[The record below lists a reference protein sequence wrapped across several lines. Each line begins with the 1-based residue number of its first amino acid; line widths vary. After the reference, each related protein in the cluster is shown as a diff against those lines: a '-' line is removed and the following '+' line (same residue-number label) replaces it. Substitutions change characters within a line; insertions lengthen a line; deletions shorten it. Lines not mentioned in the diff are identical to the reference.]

1 VYFPSPESFV
11 VSPFAKMKT
20 VELKLSLT
28 RNQILRLEGWLQK
41 MNWVHNSALAVI
53 ESFNNHN
60 RYLTRDKRSYACNPI
75 VSHWRGAVYPSCPVK
90 HQLDQFAPETYGA
103 ALDNPKDKKGTVYP
117 LQAWAGEPVVKNLT
131 YFSLLNRFAKKLH
144 PVWLADIPQNFTSG
158 RVERVALSWQAF
170 LKGNA
175 KPPKFKNR
183 RNPVTTL
190 IHNNSKAI
198 KVEGDR
204 INIPLMGW
212 VKAKGLSKR
221 WPQGVP
227 FCPMKIV
234 KAADGWYLQLTG
246 NVGDARSVKPT
257 GKTAGIDPGSKRHH
271 TLDNGSFVQPPR
283 YLLKSA
289 EKLRFLQ
296 RKLSNQLRRNGV
308 QVFDKN
314 GRTIRWE
321 FREGWERKNFDK
333 TKAEIA
339 KLHQR
344 IARQRKALNH
354 HLSSKYVAMF
364 DAIAL
369 EDTKLTNMTRAV
381 KKGEAGVPNGRKAKS
396 GLNRN
401 LLDNAIGQFYAMLE
415 QKAKAS
421 GREIIR
427 VEPQYTSQTCNHC
440 GYRSSGNRKSQ
451 SKFVCNHC
459 GHIDNADTNA
469 AKNIKRMMVLGISRL
484 TFTDNMAD
492 GWDATTLPETTK
504 QPNPVEVVDPKPR
517 KRSSRSGIGSKPKS
531 KRKGGGCRKAGA
543 EPVAQ
548 LDLLW

>member
-1 VYFPSPESFV
+1 MLTLEF
-11 VSPFAKMKT
+11 
-20 VELKLSLT
+20 KLSLT
-28 RNQILRLEGWLQK
+28 TCQEQRLEAWLRD
-41 MNWVHNSALAVI
+41 MSWVHNSALACI
-53 ESFNNHN
+53 ESFNAHN
-60 RYLTRDKRSYACNPI
+60 AYHKEDKRSYACNPI
-75 VSHWRGAVYPSCPVK
+75 VSYWRGQVYPSCPIG
-90 HQLDQFAPETYGA
+90 HQLAQFDEESYAI
-103 ALDNPKDKKGTVYP
+103 ALLERKNKKGTVYP
-117 LQAWAGEPVVKNLT
+117 LQAWAGEPRLENVS
-131 YFSLLNRFAKKLH
+131 YFSLIKRFSKKLH
-144 PVWLADIPQNFTSG
+144 PVKLADVPSKFVSG

-175 KPPKFKNR
+175 KPPKFKSR
-183 RNPVTTL
+183 RNPVMSL
-190 IHNNSKAI
+190 IHNNSKDVRI
-198 KVEGDR
+198 DGDR
-204 INIPLMGW
+204 INVPRIGW
-212 VKAKGLSKR
+212 LKAKGLTKR

-227 FCPMKIV
+227 FCPMKVI

-344 IARQRKALNH
+344 IARQRKASNH

-440 GYRSSGNRKSQ
+440 GYRSSENRKSQ

-504 QPNPVEVVDPKPR
+504 QPTPVEVVDPKPR
-517 KRSSRSGIGSKPKS
+517 KRSSRSGVGSKPKL
-531 KRKGGGCRKAGA
+531 KRKGGGCRNAGA